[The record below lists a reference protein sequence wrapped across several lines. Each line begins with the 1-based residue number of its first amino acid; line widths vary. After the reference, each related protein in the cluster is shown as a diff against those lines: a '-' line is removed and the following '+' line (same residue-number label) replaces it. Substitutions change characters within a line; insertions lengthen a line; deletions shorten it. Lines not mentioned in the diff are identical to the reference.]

1 MKKYLENLCDELDI
15 VFTNCECDNDWKE
28 QVLKVLYDYISEFQN
43 NTGGDIDLLLED
55 IKNSIKQ

>member
-43 NTGGDIDLLLED
+43 NTGGDIYLLLED
-55 IKNSIKQ
+55 MKNSIKQ